1 MKKRSLLKIKKL
13 YSQEKESKVK
23 QNLEFN
29 LAKKLQMILILRE
42 ILKINL
48 LKTKVIINNKQILKN
63 DY

>member
-29 LAKKLQMILILRE
+29 LVKKLQMILILKE
-42 ILKINL
+42 TLKINL
-48 LKTKVIINNKQILKN
+48 LKTKVIINNTPILKN